1 MPRKDQI
8 IKELQKNGRRVT
20 QQRRILL
27 DVILNGKWTC
37 CKEIY
42 YEASKLDPSIGMAT
56 VYRMVNTLEEMGV
69 LRKSYRYCL
78 PPDHKKGRQIGA

>member
-1 MPRKDQI
+1 MPHKDQI

-27 DVILNGKWTC
+27 DVILDGKWTC

-42 YEASKLDPSIGMAT
+42 YEASKLDPSIGRAT

-69 LRKSYRYCL
+69 LRRSYHYCL
-78 PPDHKKGRQIGA
+78 PPDNKEDEQIGA